1 MAHKRIDAEN
11 YTVTMGDRGR
21 LVLPASVRS
30 RLGLSEGDRL
40 VLTLEQDGSL
50 KLVALRDAVRKLRG
64 SYAHLAPD
72 RSLADEL
79 IAERR
84 EEVRREEAD

>member
-1 MAHKRIDAEN
+1 
-11 YTVTMGDRGR
+11 
-21 LVLPASVRS
+21 
-30 RLGLSEGDRL
+30 
-40 VLTLEQDGSL
+40 VLTLEQDGTL